1 MLFRSNKNIFSAL
14 ILFVTL
20 FGTINAVAQ
29 NNTSSPYSYYGLGEL
44 SQPVNGISSAMGGT
58 GMAFRNSNSIDIYNP
73 AALANLDSLKFI
85 FNVGL
90 VSKTTNLNQKGKS
103 DLVHDNN
110 FSQLSFGFR
119 VSPRVATAVSLT
131 PYTNVGYDISTREK
145 VTGSDYDY
153 IQRTLTGSG
162 GLNKLTLANGVSILE
177 NLSLGVNTNFLF
189 GNNTT
194 DEIVVLQGSSYVYS
208 SQQQL
213 ISQGIY
219 FDFGLQY
226 TGELNREWDVTVG
239 AKFQP
244 ELGVRSKRKLYVTN
258 YQSSVGDTIY
268 KNTLDRGSFD
278 VPMSYGFGLGFTK
291 NKQLWIGADYLHE
304 RWSETE
310 IFKESNQLKDRNRF
324 SVGMNYN
331 ANDGYATKFLKKLS
345 YRFGTFYD
353 TGYIKVESERINTKG
368 VSFGLGLPMAKGK
381 GMLNISFEFGQ
392 MGTTDNDNIREDF
405 GRVTIEM
412 SLFERWFIKRK
423 YQ

>member
-1 MLFRSNKNIFSAL
+1 MLFRSNKNIFSAI
-14 ILFVTL
+14 ILFVAL
-20 FGTINAVAQ
+20 LGTVNGVAQ

-291 NKQLWIGADYLHE
+291 NKQLD
-304 RWSETE
+304 WS
-310 IFKESNQLKDRNRF
+310 
-324 SVGMNYN
+324 G
-331 ANDGYATKFLKKLS
+331 LS
-345 YRFGTFYD
+345 
-353 TGYIKVESERINTKG
+353 S
-368 VSFGLGLPMAKGK
+368 
-381 GMLNISFEFGQ
+381 
-392 MGTTDNDNIREDF
+392 
-405 GRVTIEM
+405 
-412 SLFERWFIKRK
+412 
-423 YQ
+423 